1 MASAAEMRAWGA
13 EHGWTVSAKGPL
25 SPRLR
30 DAYNAAHNGEPS
42 QPGGQPDYPPGMSEQ
57 DFELA
62 EAITPDFDF
71 PDETPPQRPAP
82 KAGPS
87 SIPAKLQERLRP
99 GKTRASRKTSKT
111 KRPRVSTAEL
121 IGSAWRIG
129 ARLAQPLP
137 PMYRTLRLQSVIAG
151 PLLDDAVKDTMVDPF
166 LQPLAR
172 LTKTGETVSALVAP
186 NLAIGA
192 MAYHLNATKGDPNP
206 VVMQVC
212 QEMLRHGLIAMM
224 KVGGD
229 AFAHQ
234 LQQEREDEERYGGS
248 VEMIMEWLL
257 SAPVDPAA
265 EEANIAGMAA
275 RFAGE
280 DVPEPEPETMTA

>member
-1 MASAAEMRAWGA
+1 MASSAEMRAWGRDN
-13 EHGWTVSAKGPL
+13 GWTVSDKGPL
-25 SPRLR
+25 SPRLKN
-30 DAYNAAHNGEPS
+30 AYNAAHNGEPDR
-42 QPGGQPDYPPGMSEQ
+42 PGQSDYPAGMSDQ

-62 EAITPDFDF
+62 EAITPDDDF
-71 PDETPPQRPAP
+71 PDETPPRPVP

-87 SIPAKLQERLRP
+87 SIPTKLQERLRP
-99 GKTRASRKTSKT
+99 GKTRGSRKTKA

-121 IGSAWRIG
+121 IGSGWRIG

-192 MAYHLNATKGDPNP
+192 MAYHLNATKGEPNP

-234 LQQEREDEERYGGS
+234 LAQEREDEERYGGS

-257 SAPVDPAA
+257 SAPADPST

-275 RFAGE
+275 RFAGQ
-280 DVPEPEPETMTA
+280 DVPEPEPETMPV